1 MLKMG
6 TENKKKRI
14 GTNYFVR
21 DISTLLDCKT
31 AKQIAKG
38 PNLRLLLE
46 WSLADFYYI
55 TIE

>member
-31 AKQIAKG
+31 AKLIAKG